1 MQMVLDAGAENNLAS
16 SVSTLH
22 RTALDDAVDV
32 NRDADADDH
41 YSEPESTIFVVCFSK
56 E

>member
-22 RTALDDAVDV
+22 RAPRDDAVDV
-32 NRDADADDH
+32 NHDADADDH
-41 YSEPESTIFVVCFSK
+41 YSEPESTISVVCFSK

>member
-22 RTALDDAVDV
+22 RAALDDAGDV
-32 NRDADADDH
+32 NHDADADDH
-41 YSEPESTIFVVCFSK
+41 YSEPKST
-56 E
+56 